1 MNKDNDKKITETL
14 DVIKKALNDNDN
26 SKNDND
32 VLILDKFVNQDGTI
46 VTLKNDKNNLSEN
59 EIDRI
64 IDEKIEKTLDDTLN
78 NWLNKKMPSILKKYS
93 SPTFISRK

>member
-26 SKNDND
+26 SKNDNN
-32 VLILDKFVNQDGTI
+32 VLILDKLVNQDGTI

-64 IDEKIEKTLDDTLN
+64 KDEKIEKTLDDTLN
-78 NWLNKKMPSILKKYS
+78 NWLNKKMPSILKKY
-93 SPTFISRK
+93 IKNKNEN

>member
-26 SKNDND
+26 SKNDNN
-32 VLILDKFVNQDGTI
+32 VIILDKLVNQDGTI

-78 NWLNKKMPSILKKYS
+78 NWLKEK
-93 SPTFISRK
+93 FIQ

>member
-26 SKNDND
+26 SKNDNN
-32 VLILDKFVNQDGTI
+32 VLILDKLVNQDGTI

-64 IDEKIEKTLDDTLN
+64 IDEKIENTLDDTLN
-78 NWLNKKMPSILKKYS
+78 NWLNKKMPSILKKY
-93 SPTFISRK
+93 IKNKNEN